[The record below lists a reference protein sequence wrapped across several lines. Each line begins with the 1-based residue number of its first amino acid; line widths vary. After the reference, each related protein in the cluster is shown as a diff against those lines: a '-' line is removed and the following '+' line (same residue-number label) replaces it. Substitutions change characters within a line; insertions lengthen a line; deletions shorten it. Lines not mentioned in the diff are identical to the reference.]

1 MIRYRPAPATSLRSA
16 NYEALMEHPSTIYPY
31 GLANAVS
38 EYMVRIPHLFMDPA
52 EHDHVLDL
60 SLLELPKISH
70 HAPVIN
76 MVDIK

>member
-1 MIRYRPAPATSLRSA
+1 
-16 NYEALMEHPSTIYPY
+16 
-31 GLANAVS
+31 
-38 EYMVRIPHLFMDPA
+38 MDPA